1 VKTDTRVAGSANGGT
16 AQAWKVHVSLWIVQ
30 VAFASQAVEGKVAMT
45 DLAKGG
51 GGVAPIAL
59 AMTRM
64 AGAAIFFVLF
74 TRLRGVLVKTTVRE
88 KLVLAGLSVL
98 GISLNQTLFLVGLK
112 QTSPTAA
119 ALLSVTIPVFTAAMA
134 VAARIERVSAPLV
147 SGLALA
153 VVGVLWLT
161 GVRATDRGAAIV
173 TLNSLSYSA
182 YIVLSRRIIQKLGA
196 LTVVTWIFVF
206 GALTF
211 APLGVP
217 VLAHDAA
224 HWTGRSLAFVA
235 YIVAAPTIIAYSC
248 NAWALGRSSPTLVT
262 AYVNLQPILAGLL
275 AWVQLGQPLTSRVLV
290 AAAFILA
297 GVALVVTRPP
307 QNRER
312 VTSPAAPSP

>member
-1 VKTDTRVAGSANGGT
+1 VKNDT
-16 AQAWKVHVSLWIVQ
+16 WKVHISLWIVQ
-30 VAFASQAVEGKVAMT
+30 IAFASQAVEGKVAMT
-45 DLAKGG
+45 DLDKGG
-51 GGVAPIAL
+51 GGVSPVAL

-64 AGAAIFFVLF
+64 AAAAFFFVLF
-74 TRLRGVLVKTTVRE
+74 TRLRGALAKTTARE
-88 KLVLAGLSVL
+88 KLALAGLSLV

-134 VAARIERVSAPLV
+134 VVARVERVSAPLV

-161 GVRATDRGAAIV
+161 GVRAIDRGAAIV

-211 APLGVP
+211 APLGLP
-217 VLAHDAA
+217 VLVRDAP
-224 HWTGRSLAFVA
+224 HWTGRSYALVA
-235 YIVAAPTIIAYSC
+235 YIVAAPTIIAYAC
-248 NAWALGRSSPTLVT
+248 NAWALGRSTPSLVT
-262 AYVNLQPILAGLL
+262 IYVNLQPILAAML
-275 AWVQLGQPLTSRVLV
+275 AWVQLGQPLGSRVVV

-297 GVALVVTRPP
+297 GVALVVTRPAL
-307 QNRER
+307 
-312 VTSPAAPSP
+312 TSAAAPSQ

>member
-1 VKTDTRVAGSANGGT
+1 MKNDTRGAGSANGGP
-16 AQAWKVHVSLWIVQ
+16 AQAWKVHGSLWIVQ
-30 VAFASQAVEGKVAMT
+30 IAFASQAVEGKVAMT
-45 DLAKGG
+45 ELDKGG
-51 GGVAPIAL
+51 GGVAPVAL

-64 AGAAIFFVLF
+64 AAAAIFFVVF
-74 TRLRGVLVKTTVRE
+74 TRLRGVLAKTTARE
-88 KLVLAGLSVL
+88 KLALAGLSVL

-119 ALLSVTIPVFTAAMA
+119 ALLSVTIPVFTAGMA
-134 VAARIERVSAPLV
+134 VIARVERVSAPLV

-153 VVGVLWLT
+153 LVGVLWLT
-161 GVRATDRGAAIV
+161 GVRAIDRGAAIV

-211 APLGVP
+211 APLGLPTLVR
-217 VLAHDAA
+217 DAP
-224 HWTGRSLAFVA
+224 HWTGRSYALVA

-248 NAWALGRSSPTLVT
+248 NAWALGRSTPSLVT
-262 AYVNLQPILAGLL
+262 IYVNLQPILAALL
-275 AWVQLGQPLTSRVLV
+275 AWVQLGQPLGSRVIV

-297 GVALVVTRPP
+297 GVALVVTRPS
-307 QNRER
+307 
-312 VTSPAAPSP
+312 VTSAAAPSP